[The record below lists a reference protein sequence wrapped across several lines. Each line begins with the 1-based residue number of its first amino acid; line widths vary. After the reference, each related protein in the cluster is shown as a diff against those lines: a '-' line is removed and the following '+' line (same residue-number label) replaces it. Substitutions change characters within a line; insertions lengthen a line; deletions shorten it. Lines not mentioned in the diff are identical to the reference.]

1 MGALTMEIEK
11 LNNSFV
17 SEKNQKRQERQDK
30 QILQEKLFNY
40 FYNQFKLKEE
50 DFENKYIELNYIKE
64 RERILNL
71 FSTSTLSFQYLNTIY
86 NKTLK
91 EVYQIFKTNYVFISE
106 QDQKFEKEKK
116 EEIQKVLDNLQIVL
130 NQKIEQQ
137 KQEEHE
143 KILEQIEEK
152 KEKETIKNILSVV
165 ATIAILIFIIL
176 KSTLIF
182 TIGAGVLIFLFI
194 CACAKGK

>member
-17 SEKNQKRQERQDK
+17 SEKNKKRQERQDK

-40 FYNQFKLKEE
+40 FYNQFKIKEE

-91 EVYQIFKTNYVFISE
+91 EVYQIFKTNYVFIAE
-106 QDQKFEKEKK
+106 QDQKLEEEKK
-116 EEIQKVLDNLQIVL
+116 EEVQKVLNNLQIVL

-137 KQEEHE
+137 KHYFGCRTGER
-143 KILEQIEEK
+143 
-152 KEKETIKNILSVV
+152 
-165 ATIAILIFIIL
+165 
-176 KSTLIF
+176 
-182 TIGAGVLIFLFI
+182 
-194 CACAKGK
+194 AC

>member
-17 SEKNQKRQERQDK
+17 SEKNKKRQERQDK

-40 FYNQFKLKEE
+40 FYNQFKIKEE

-91 EVYQIFKTNYVFISE
+91 EVYQIFKTNYAFIAE
-106 QDQKFEKEKK
+106 QDKKLEEEKK
-116 EEIQKVLDNLQIVL
+116 EEVQKVLNNLQIVL

-152 KEKETIKNILSVV
+152 KKKETIKNILSVV

-194 CACAKGK
+194 CACAKEK

>member
-17 SEKNQKRQERQDK
+17 SEKNKKRQERQDK

-40 FYNQFKLKEE
+40 FYNQFKIKEE

-91 EVYQIFKTNYVFISE
+91 EVYQIFKTNYVFIAE
-106 QDQKFEKEKK
+106 QDQKLEEEKK
-116 EEIQKVLDNLQIVL
+116 EEVQKVLNNLQIVL

-182 TIGAGVLIFLFI
+182 TIVAGVLIFLFI
-194 CACAKGK
+194 CACAKEK

>member
-17 SEKNQKRQERQDK
+17 SEKNKKRQERQDK

-40 FYNQFKLKEE
+40 FYNQFKIKEE

-91 EVYQIFKTNYVFISE
+91 EVYQIFKTNYVFIAE
-106 QDQKFEKEKK
+106 QDQKFEEEKK
-116 EEIQKVLDNLQIVL
+116 EKVQKVLDNLQIVL

-152 KEKETIKNILSVV
+152 KEKETIKNILSIV

-182 TIGAGVLIFLFI
+182 TIGAGVLIFIFI

>member
-17 SEKNQKRQERQDK
+17 SEKNKKRQERQDK

-40 FYNQFKLKEE
+40 FYNQFKIKEE

-91 EVYQIFKTNYVFISE
+91 EVYQIFKTNYVFIAE
-106 QDQKFEKEKK
+106 QDQKLEEENK
-116 EEIQKVLDNLQIVL
+116 EEVQKVLNNLQIVL
-130 NQKIEQQ
+130 NQKIDQQ
-137 KQEEHE
+137 KQEEHK

-152 KEKETIKNILSVV
+152 KEKETIKNILSIV

-182 TIGAGVLIFLFI
+182 TIGSGVLIFLFI